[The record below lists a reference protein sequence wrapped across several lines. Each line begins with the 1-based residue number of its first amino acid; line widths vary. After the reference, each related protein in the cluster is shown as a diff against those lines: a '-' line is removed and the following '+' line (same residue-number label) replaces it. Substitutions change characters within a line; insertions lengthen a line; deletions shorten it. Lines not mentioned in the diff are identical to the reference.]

1 MLFRSA
7 GTPDADGVIKGTYTM
22 PDGLQIN
29 GLKETF
35 TLAITARNE
44 LDEDFSTDSCLIS
57 VYKDDFL
64 RVIVDGD
71 EATDDPYKLSNAE
84 WLKGQVTPGSSVSD
98 RNGKS
103 INEYRQGV
111 GLSIKAHVNYNQ
123 YTFGMSTDKISWDS
137 FSRGNEGEAFSSAYQ
152 YFVKKT
158 GIFVQTTVNA
168 ANFLEYVESG
178 LYTRSGDKA
187 SVNFKR
193 GGFYSDI
200 YTYNYDGY
208 DPNTDM
214 MIVGNNNGQATIRA
228 KHISSGQE
236 KYVDVEIE
244 TMKDKLF
251 MFSVLP
257 KGEIGRAHA

>member
-1 MLFRSA
+1 M
-7 GTPDADGVIKGTYTM
+7 
-22 PDGLQIN
+22 
-29 GLKETF
+29 
-35 TLAITARNE
+35 
-44 LDEDFSTDSCLIS
+44 
-57 VYKDDFL
+57 
-64 RVIVDGD
+64 RVIYDGD

-84 WLKGQVTPGSSVSD
+84 WLKGQVTPGSSVID

-103 INEYRQGV
+103 INEYRQGL

-123 YTFGMSTDKISWDS
+123 YTFGMITDRISWDS
-137 FSRGNEGEAFSSAYQ
+137 FSRVNEGEAFSSAYQ

-257 KGEIGRAHA
+257 KGETTVTYPTKSGKPVETKTDANGELALYEPDGITSGVFFTSVIDGEDYLCLLTRDRIV